1 MALTTEKKAELV
13 SKYKGKPG
21 SLIPLLQDIQIEEN
35 YLSRESMKFVAENF
49 DVKLAEII
57 GVATFYSMFRLKPYG
72 KNVIRVCEGTA
83 CHVKKSTEI
92 VEYLEKEL
100 NLDHNK
106 KTTDDL
112 LFTLEEVNCLGA
124 CGIAP
129 VVVVNGEVHPSMTV
143 KKMEVL
149 IHGMMKG
156 ENTNA
161 K

>member
-1 MALTTEKKAELV
+1 MALSTAKKAELI
-13 SKYKGKPG
+13 SKYKGRHG

-35 YLSRESMKFVAENF
+35 YLSKESMKFVAENF

-83 CHVKKSTEI
+83 CHVKKSTDI

-100 NLDHNK
+100 NLDHDK

-129 VVVVNGEVHPSMTV
+129 VVVINGEVHPSMTV

-149 IHGMMKG
+149 IHEIMK
-156 ENTNA
+156 EEKSDA

>member
-1 MALTTEKKAELV
+1 MALSTAKKAELI
-13 SKYKGKPG
+13 SKYKGRHG

-35 YLSRESMKFVAENF
+35 YLSKESMKFVAENF

-83 CHVKKSTEI
+83 CHVKKSTDI

-100 NLDHNK
+100 NLDHDK

-129 VVVVNGEVHPSMTV
+129 VVVINGEVHPSMTV
-143 KKMEVL
+143 KKMEGL
-149 IHGMMKG
+149 IHEIMK
-156 ENTNA
+156 EEKSDA